1 MADKKPAGRSSSD
14 VTTRVL
20 IPAGW
25 EVPEVFRNRLGNQ
38 VGRQRAMV
46 EGGHLLLILHSPP
59 VADEHDER
67 NGRLFWRQ
75 PDGSWKVDCPR
86 STIKTLTG
94 HLKQYRD
101 RIEEL
106 EEDEDTA
113 KNSDEYFKVISDLL
127 PLNRAARNQY
137 QALQTARQAIQD
149 ARDVINFRD
158 EAYEIER
165 MSELLNAD
173 AKNALDFLI
182 VCRAEEQAQ
191 VSYGMGVSSHRL
203 NVLVA
208 FFFPVATLSSIFGTN
223 LIHGFENKYSPW
235 LFFVM
240 LAAGL
245 LFGLALTLIITGKRD
260 KKS

>member
-1 MADKKPAGRSSSD
+1 MADNKSSGRSSSD
-14 VTTRVL
+14 VATRVL

-25 EVPEVFRNRLGNQ
+25 ELPEVFRNRLGNQ
-38 VGRQRAMV
+38 VGRQRAMISD
-46 EGGHLLLILHSPP
+46 GHLLLILHSPP
-59 VADEHDER
+59 VPDEHER
-67 NGRLFWRQ
+67 HGRLFWRH
-75 PDGSWKVDCPR
+75 PDGSWKVACPG
-86 STIKTLTG
+86 STIKSLSG

-113 KNSDEYFKVISDLL
+113 TNSDEYFKVISNLL
-127 PLNRAARNQY
+127 PLYRAARNQH
-137 QALQTARQAIQD
+137 QALQTARQEIPD

-191 VSYGMGVSSHRL
+191 VSYRMGVSSHRL

-208 FFFPVATLSSIFGTN
+208 FFFPIATLSSIFGTN
-223 LIHGFENKYSPW
+223 LIHGFEDRYSPW
-235 LFFVM
+235 LFFMM

-245 LFGLALTLIITGKRD
+245 LFGLVLTKIITGKREP
-260 KKS
+260 KN